1 MNRMTRI
8 AASVVLSVTAAGCA
22 VGPDFKRPAA
32 PDVPGY
38 TANQPTPTVA
48 TPTQDGQSQRL
59 NQGQAVSA
67 KWWTLFGSDALNA
80 LVEEA
85 LKANPD
91 LQSAKAALRA
101 AQENLAAQRADF
113 FPTLDGSHNSSRTRN
128 AKAIASPLKSNAD
141 LYSLHTSQLVVSY
154 MPDVFGGVR
163 RQVESTAAQTE
174 AARFEYE
181 AAYLTLTSSVVNAA
195 IQEAALRAQVKA
207 TQEAV
212 RVAEQLLEATR
223 RQQHAGLLGGAD
235 VAAQEAA
242 LAQMEASLPPL
253 EKQLAQ
259 QRNLIT
265 VLAGRYPSD
274 EITQRFELDA
284 LHLPAELPLSL
295 PSQLVEQRPD
305 IRAAQAQLHAASAD
319 IGVAIAARLPSVTLT
334 GNVGSAEE
342 LLRMLFT
349 SGTGLWNLSAGLA
362 VPIFRGG
369 GLMHQQRA
377 AEARYDQAAAQY
389 RSTVLTAFQN
399 VADTLHAIQADA
411 RSLQSAHKAEL
422 AARKSLYMAQR
433 QLAAGM
439 VGSPAVLQAEQAYQ
453 QALVSVAQARADRFT
468 DSVALLQAL
477 GGGWWNRDEP
487 SASSS

>member
-8 AASVVLSVTAAGCA
+8 AASVVLLVTAAGCA

-32 PDVPGY
+32 PDVSGY
-38 TANQPTPTVA
+38 TANQLTTTVA

-67 KWWTLFGSDALNA
+67 KWWTLFGSDALNT

-174 AARFEYE
+174 AVRFEYE

-212 RVAEQLLEATR
+212 KVANQLLEATR
-223 RQQHAGLLGGAD
+223 KQQRAGLLGGAD

-284 LHLPAELPLSL
+284 LHLPA
-295 PSQLVEQRPD
+295 
-305 IRAAQAQLHAASAD
+305 
-319 IGVAIAARLPSVTLT
+319 
-334 GNVGSAEE
+334 
-342 LLRMLFT
+342 
-349 SGTGLWNLSAGLA
+349 
-362 VPIFRGG
+362 
-369 GLMHQQRA
+369 
-377 AEARYDQAAAQY
+377 
-389 RSTVLTAFQN
+389 
-399 VADTLHAIQADA
+399 
-411 RSLQSAHKAEL
+411 
-422 AARKSLYMAQR
+422 
-433 QLAAGM
+433 
-439 VGSPAVLQAEQAYQ
+439 
-453 QALVSVAQARADRFT
+453 
-468 DSVALLQAL
+468 
-477 GGGWWNRDEP
+477 
-487 SASSS
+487 

>member
-389 RSTVLTAFQN
+389 RSTVITAFQN
-399 VADTLHAIQADA
+399 VADTLHALDADA
-411 RSLQSAHKAEL
+411 NVLKAALKSEQ
-422 AARKSLYMAQR
+422 AARTTLDITDKQR
-433 QLAAGM
+433 AIGHVNIL
-439 VGSPAVLQAEQAYQ
+439 AVLNAEQAYQ
-453 QALVSVAQARADRFT
+453 TATQATVTARANRFADT
-468 DSVALLQAL
+468 AALFQAL
-477 GGGWWNRDEP
+477 GGGWWNRDGV
-487 SASSS
+487 STAKN

>member
-1 MNRMTRI
+1 MHRMTRI
-8 AASVVLSVTAAGCA
+8 AASVLLSIAAAGCA

-32 PDVPGY
+32 PDVAGY
-38 TANQPTPTVA
+38 TAKPPGPTVA
-48 TPTQDGQSQRL
+48 TPAPDGQSQRMDPGL
-59 NQGQAVSA
+59 AVSA
-67 KWWTLFGSDALNA
+67 KWWTLFGSDALNT

-101 AQENLAAQRADF
+101 AQETVSAQRGGF
-113 FPTLDGSHNSSRTRN
+113 FPTLDGSHNSARTRN
-128 AKAIASPLKSNAD
+128 AKAIASALKSNAD

-154 MPDVFGGVR
+154 MPDVFGGRR
-163 RQVESTAAQTE
+163 RQVESAAAQAE
-174 AARFEYE
+174 SVRFEYE
-181 AAYLTLTSSVVNAA
+181 AAYLTLTSSIVNAA
-195 IQEAALRAQVKA
+195 IQEASLRAQVKA
-207 TQEAV
+207 TQAAV
-212 RVAEQLLEATR
+212 KVATQLLEAT
-223 RQQHAGLLGGAD
+223 QQQQRAGLLGGAD

-242 LAQMEASLPPL
+242 LAQIEASLPPI

-274 EITQRFELDA
+274 GITQRFELDA
-284 LHLPAELPLSL
+284 LRLPAELPLSL
-295 PSQLVEQRPD
+295 PAQLVEQRPD

-319 IGVAIAARLPSVTLT
+319 IGVAIAARLPSITLT
-334 GNVGSAEE
+334 GNVGSSEE

-349 SGTGLWNLSAGLA
+349 SGTGLWNLSAGVA
-362 VPIFRGG
+362 VPLFRGG
-369 GLMHQQRA
+369 SLMHQQRA
-377 AEARYDQAAAQY
+377 AEALYDQAAAQY
-389 RSTVLTAFQN
+389 RSTVLVAFQD
-399 VADTLHAIQADA
+399 VADTLHAIEADA

-422 AARKSLYMAQR
+422 AARKSLNMTQR
-433 QLAAGM
+433 QLAVGM
-439 VGSPAVLQAEQAYQ
+439 VGSPAVLQAQQAYQ
-453 QALVSVAQARADRFT
+453 QALVSVAQARADRFA

>member
-1 MNRMTRI
+1 MTRI
-8 AASVVLSVTAAGCA
+8 AASVLLSVTAAGCA

-38 TANQPTPTVA
+38 TATTPASTVA
-48 TPTQDGQSQRL
+48 TPTQLGQSQRM

-85 LKANPD
+85 LKASPD

-101 AQENLAAQRADF
+101 AQETQAAQRGSF
-113 FPTLDGSHNSSRTRN
+113 FPTLDAAHTSARSKD
-128 AKAIASPLKSNAD
+128 AEVIASPLSTDAD
-141 LYSLHTSQLVVSY
+141 LYTLHTAQLTVSY
-154 MPDVFGGVR
+154 TPDVFGGAR
-163 RQVESTAAQTE
+163 RQYESVAAQTE

-195 IQEAALRAQVKA
+195 IQEASLRAQVKA

-212 RVAEQLLEATR
+212 RVATQLLEATHK
-223 RQQHAGLLGGAD
+223 QQRAGLLGGAD
-235 VAAQEAA
+235 VAAQEAE
-242 LAQMEASLPPL
+242 LAQIEATLPPL

-259 QRNLIT
+259 QRTLIT
-265 VLAGRYPSD
+265 VLAGRFPSD
-274 EITQRFELDA
+274 EIVQRFDLDT
-284 LHLPAELPLSL
+284 LQLPAELPLSL

-305 IRAAQAQLHAASAD
+305 VRAAQAQLHAASANV
-319 IGVAIAARLPSVTLT
+319 GVATAARLPSITLT
-334 GNVGSAEE
+334 GTIGSSAEG
-342 LLRMLFT
+342 LRSLFT
-349 SGTGLWNLSAGLA
+349 SGTGFWNLSAGLA
-362 VPIFRGG
+362 MPLFRGG
-369 GLMHQQRA
+369 SLMHQQRA
-377 AEARYDQAAAQY
+377 AEASYDLAAAQY

-399 VADTLHAIQADA
+399 VADTLHAIEADA

-422 AARKSLYMAQR
+422 AARKSMGMAQR

-439 VGSPAVLQAEQAYQ
+439 VGSPAVLQAQQAYQ
-453 QALVSVAQARADRFT
+453 QALVSVAQARADRLA

-477 GGGWWNRDEP
+477 GGGWWNREAT
-487 SASSS
+487 SASNS

>member
-1 MNRMTRI
+1 
-8 AASVVLSVTAAGCA
+8 
-22 VGPDFKRPAA
+22 
-32 PDVPGY
+32 
-38 TANQPTPTVA
+38 
-48 TPTQDGQSQRL
+48 
-59 NQGQAVSA
+59 
-67 KWWTLFGSDALNA
+67 
-80 LVEEA
+80 
-85 LKANPD
+85 
-91 LQSAKAALRA
+91 
-101 AQENLAAQRADF
+101 
-113 FPTLDGSHNSSRTRN
+113 
-128 AKAIASPLKSNAD
+128 
-141 LYSLHTSQLVVSY
+141 
-154 MPDVFGGVR
+154 
-163 RQVESTAAQTE
+163 
-174 AARFEYE
+174 
-181 AAYLTLTSSVVNAA
+181 
-195 IQEAALRAQVKA
+195 
-207 TQEAV
+207 
-212 RVAEQLLEATR
+212 
-223 RQQHAGLLGGAD
+223 
-235 VAAQEAA
+235 
-242 LAQMEASLPPL
+242 MEASLPPL

-422 AARKSLYMAQR
+422 AARKSLNMAQR